1 MMLINSL
8 LAHATETL
16 WEAFIA
22 KLEKLN
28 IRKAVTVR
36 FPTSDHPSSFYP
48 HPLRLSLHIMT
59 DSYSVHSSLSL
70 AELDLALAASSPGSQ
85 SLMSSHMVEDLT
97 SCVLDFQGNLA
108 RVTYRKKTTLVDPD
122 HEEAHALALQYIW
135 ERSKLKTES
144 DGEGGLIR
152 WRKLGFDS
160 ENLSRE
166 FGEVGVLGL
175 DCMVCSISL
184 LSSRSDGEAGEP
196 NVA

>member
-1 MMLINSL
+1 MLINSL

-36 FPTSDHPSSFYP
+36 FPTFDHLSSLHP
-48 HPLRLSLHIMT
+48 HPIRLFLHIMT
-59 DSYSVHSSLSL
+59 DSYFVHSSLSL

-122 HEEAHALALQYIW
+122 HEEAHARALQYIW
-135 ERSKLKTES
+135 ERSKLKTEW

-175 DCMVCSISL
+175 DCMVRSISL
-184 LSSRSDGEAGEP
+184 LSSRSDGEAGGP